1 MKVLAKGGMFDRAEL
16 DKHVDAISDLV
27 TGASHAVGDLTLA
40 PDETQTVVKNRLCTT
55 GTMIAYSPTSASA
68 AAARPWTVS
77 SENGQFTV
85 GHDASAATDRTF
97 HYELRRRG

>member
-1 MKVLAKGGMFDRAEL
+1 VRLPVRGGAFNRSEL

-27 TGASHAVGDLTLA
+27 TGASHAVGDLTLTPNA
-40 PDETQTVVKNRLCTT
+40 TTTVVKDRLCTA

-77 SENGQFTV
+77 SQNGQFTV

>member
-1 MKVLAKGGMFDRAEL
+1 MKMPSRGGAFDRSEL
-16 DKHVDAISDLV
+16 DKHVDAIGDLA

-40 PDETQTVVKNRLCTT
+40 ANATQTVVTNRLCTA